1 MAISFL
7 ALSYNGG
14 TLTGTEPS
22 GTAQDDV
29 MLALMMAGEHTS
41 HTGPAGWTQLDQVD
55 GTDVERSSTWVI
67 VRGASAPALVWGGPT
82 AANASIEILTYRGCS
97 TTSPTDGHNMAE
109 VLGDSTPDSPS
120 LTTTIDNDWLVCLFT
135 RGFNDPGTITVPSGM
150 VSRFNRP
157 SSDWFAGAD
166 LSLGAAGA
174 TGAKTWTYTNAG
186 GGSLNSICA
195 SVALRPSSAVIVG
208 PTRFRL
214 PSAGTPEVS
223 PATQSYTHTGG
234 VARPLVTSDTSTLT
248 TTAITPDAVDHL
260 VAGDTYFFQGVS
272 QRLAGQVIASGVA
285 IKLAIQCLEAHT
297 NNNLFLQ
304 LWIGIYNPA
313 GTSLLATLLAKTID
327 GTELATTIT
336 NRFMNPTT
344 TAGYTCSGG
353 ERLVVE
359 ISVSGTPTA
368 ASGIQG
374 HNASLRFGGSGAGGD
389 NGEND
394 TDTGATLNP
403 WIEFNPGVLFEVP
416 VYGTP
421 FGNRGQNQM
430 QQLLAT

>member
-7 ALSYNGG
+7 ASSYNGG

-29 MLALMMAGEHTS
+29 MLAFLFAGDHTAQ
-41 HTGPAGWTQLDQVD
+41 TGPAGWTQLDQVD
-55 GTDVERSSTWVI
+55 GANTQRASIWVI
-67 VRGASAPALVWGGPT
+67 VRGASAPALTWAGPV
-82 AANASIEILTYRGCS
+82 ASSASIEVLTYRGCH
-97 TTSPTDGHNMAE
+97 TTTPTDGHNMVE
-109 VLGDSTPDSPS
+109 VTGDATPDSPS
-120 LTTTIDNDWLVCLFT
+120 LTTTIDNDWLICLFA
-135 RGFNDPGTITVPSGM
+135 RGFQDPLTITVPSGM
-150 VSRFNRP
+150 TSRFNKP
-157 SSDWFAGAD
+157 SGDWFAGAD
-166 LSLGAAGA
+166 LALGAAGS
-174 TGAKTWTYTNAG
+174 TGAKTWTYTDTNN
-186 GGSLNSICA
+186 LNSLCA
-195 SVALRPSSAVIVG
+195 SVALRPSGTVNVG

-214 PSAGTPEVS
+214 PASGSPEVS

-234 VARPLVTSDTSTLT
+234 VARPLLLTDTSTLT
-248 TTAITPDAVDHL
+248 STAITPDAVDHL
-260 VAGDTYFFQGVS
+260 VAGDTYHFQGVS

-285 IKLAIQCLEAHT
+285 VKLAIQCLEAHT
-297 NNNLFLQ
+297 NNQLFLQ
-304 LWIGIYNPA
+304 LWVGIVSPT
-313 GTSLLATLLAKTID
+313 GTALQTLLAKTLD
-327 GTELATTIT
+327 GLELATTIT

-359 ISVSGTPTA
+359 ISVQGTPTA
-368 ASGIQG
+368 TSGVQG

-403 WIEFNPGVLFEVP
+403 WIEFNPGLLFEVP
-416 VYGTP
+416 DYGQP
-421 FGNRGQNQM
+421 FGGRGQNQM